1 MPVVTRSQTKKIA
14 EPILPTSNLQDPNE
28 LNERQLKVIQKVENK
43 LMQLRTIK
51 KTLPKFA
58 HDTRKR
64 FQLRR
69 QAGYDLGIIV
79 NYLIP
84 ILEQKPEN
92 KQLIELIE
100 NHIKTIINE
109 LNAEW
114 WNFNSTCWS
123 ILDRPDLWNVSC
135 RRFNHGLLIKVL

>member
-1 MPVVTRSQTKKIA
+1 
-14 EPILPTSNLQDPNE
+14 
-28 LNERQLKVIQKVENK
+28 
-43 LMQLRTIK
+43 MQLRTIK